1 MIKPHRAP
9 QYEVSQSRF
18 DHVPELPTRMLVV
31 APSGAGK
38 TVLLVSLVLDVYPKA
53 FARIYIFSPSV
64 HIDRQWDAVK
74 DFQARKMGV
83 DGNKEKLYFDEF
95 QPGDL
100 QNIIDQQARITHLSK
115 TKGMSKLHQVL
126 VILDD
131 IADDP
136 RITRQAKPVH
146 ELFVRGRHHCISTI
160 ASVQKYRV
168 LAPLIRVNATDL
180 IVFRLRSMHELNAI
194 LEENS
199 AVYGEKAL
207 EEMYTLATHEP
218 YSFLYIKLAARR
230 PEDMFYLRFDSHLIP
245 RGDPATQLKDKG
257 RRK

>member
-1 MIKPHRAP
+1 MIKPHKAP
-9 QYEVSQSRF
+9 QYQVNQSRHS
-18 DHVPELPTRMLVV
+18 HVPELPTRMLVV

-38 TVLLVSLVLDVYPKA
+38 TVLLVSLVLDIYPKA

-74 DFQARKMGV
+74 EFQSKQMGV
-83 DGNKEKLYFDEF
+83 DDKKEKLYFDNF
-95 QPGDL
+95 SPGDL
-100 QNIIDQQARITHLSK
+100 QMVIDQQARITQLAK
-115 TKGMSKLHQVL
+115 TKGMKKLYQIL
-126 VILDD
+126 IILDD

-136 RITRQAKPVH
+136 KITRQAKPVH

-180 IVFRLRSMHELNAI
+180 IIFRLRSMHELNAI
-194 LEENS
+194 IEENS

-207 EEMYTLATHEP
+207 EEMYNLATSEP
-218 YSFLYIKLAARR
+218 FSFLYIKLSAKR
-230 PEDMFYLRFDSHLIP
+230 PEEMFYIRFDSRLVP
-245 RGDPATQLKDKG
+245 RDKLADLKDKG
-257 RRK
+257 SRD